1 MRKVYEILTPE
12 NVYIEYEL
20 AGLGSRFI
28 AYLIDFAIQMLFIIV
43 AFIVLLIAA
52 TDFVVYI
59 IFELGIIY
67 FVAFFLTLVVLFNL
81 IYFISFEMI
90 LKGQSPGKK
99 IMKLRVIKQNGE
111 PINIWDSFL
120 RNFLRL
126 FDSLPSYYLVGSL
139 FVIFSN
145 KYKRIGDFA
154 ANTIVVKIKNQE
166 QIITI
171 DNLIKQAKISD
182 DENEGVVNNYPVS
195 ALEYNVLKEFMA
207 RKDSL
212 GEKKHLLTYN
222 LNMYFMKKFTIEKPY
237 ENTYEFFES
246 ILRMN
251 SGIY

>member
-1 MRKVYEILTPE
+1 MVGILC
-12 NVYIEYEL
+12 
-20 AGLGSRFI
+20 A
-28 AYLIDFAIQMLFIIV
+28 
-43 AFIVLLIAA
+43 
-52 TDFVVYI
+52 
-59 IFELGIIY
+59 
-67 FVAFFLTLVVLFNL
+67 NL
-81 IYFISFEMI
+81 I
-90 LKGQSPGKK
+90 LP
-99 IMKLRVIKQNGE
+99 NG
-111 PINIWDSFL
+111 
-120 RNFLRL
+120 
-126 FDSLPSYYLVGSL
+126 YVH
-139 FVIFSN
+139 VIFIGLLWICEKYYTLSN

-182 DENEGVVNNYPVS
+182 DENEGIVNNYPVS
-195 ALEYNVLKEFMA
+195 ALEYNVLKEFMD

-251 SGIY
+251 SGIYWKALRKM